1 MSLRWA
7 SDMTPTTI
15 LRQALRG
22 ILITRD
28 GILTPSFALTRLILD
43 GSNFIG

>member
-1 MSLRWA
+1 MEPVSF
-7 SDMTPTTI
+7 

-28 GILTPSFALTRLILD
+28 GILTPSFALIRPISD
-43 GSNFIG
+43 GGNFIG